1 MFRENDLTAPGRG
14 SLRAMVLAAA
24 GPALIIAA
32 SLIVLRDFAFGG
44 MITFQHPDLT
54 AWFLPNHCFLGN
66 TLSSGHIPAW
76 NPYAMGGV
84 PFASD
89 PLSGWMWFPPMGL
102 YALFS
107 CDVAVRYF
115 VVLQPV
121 LAGLGIYWFLRGERA
136 SRPAAVAGG
145 LALSLAIAASKTLV
159 AFHFS
164 GILAWSAVLLAVAS
178 RCLQARS
185 WPARLAWI
193 ALTALVWGQLAAT
206 FLSAGS
212 IVGSGALAAYS
223 VYRLRAERRE
233 GRLTS
238 RNIAAIVTLLAASL
252 VAVNL
257 AYLLPRLAYTSET
270 SLGLGYDGMRKL
282 ALDLTG
288 ISEGKEVGW
297 STGST
302 WPLRLSNSPGAY
314 MGAVTLLLCFGAFW
328 IRRYRALAICL
339 TAYGGICYLLGLRVV
354 VEAIAPT
361 IRSWPLADFYL
372 HRPERLRYGTILVL
386 AVLAGLG
393 VEAWRRA
400 PSDRTR
406 LAMLGPGVLVW
417 GALPLVAG
425 TDLRYM
431 ALFAIGALVGTGT
444 LLLARSRPALFA
456 LIPIVLAV
464 ELGAGALAGQASGR
478 VVNPLERSDDYKPL
492 IPLQKPTVDAAA
504 YVRSQATE
512 RAMRTT
518 ESGRLLK
525 LGVSGLS
532 RHIRSRPRHILARI
546 EEVQGYNSVQL
557 LRYWSYVRTVNPRPP
572 VYNKGA
578 FTNPSPSVLDLLQI
592 GWVTAREGI
601 EPAPNL
607 RLVSSGRG
615 AITYKVEDVAPR
627 ASIVTSFQ
635 VVGSPD
641 EAREVVASPSF
652 NPSREAILERD
663 PGIDAIEGGG
673 GPAFAD
679 YKSTGTGAAR
689 VTVDSPTDA
698 LLIVRNAYAKN
709 WRARVDDRPTAL
721 LAADYLIQAI
731 PIPAGRH
738 VVDLEY
744 VDPWIGYGLAG
755 SALALATL
763 LGSALLVWRAQRA
776 EPHTEA
782 TPSRTRET
790 VETRAGALDGRP
802 HHP

>member
-1 MFRENDLTAPGRG
+1 VGVPKTAPGRG
-14 SLRAMVLAAA
+14 RLRAIVLAAA

-54 AWFLPNHCFLGN
+54 AWFLPNHCLLGDA
-66 TLSSGHIPAW
+66 LSSGHIPAW

-84 PFASD
+84 PFAAD
-89 PLSGWMWFPPMGL
+89 PLSGWMWFPPMAL
-102 YALFS
+102 YTLFP

-121 LAGLGIYWFLRGERA
+121 LAGLGIYWFLRGERV

-159 AFHFS
+159 GFHFS
-164 GILAWSAVLLAVAS
+164 GILAWSAVLLASAS

-185 WPARLAWI
+185 WPARLTWI
-193 ALTALVWGQLAAT
+193 AVTALVWGQLAAT
-206 FLSAGS
+206 FLSAGA
-212 IVGSGALAAYS
+212 IVGTGALAAYT
-223 VYRLRAERRE
+223 VYRLRTERRE
-233 GRLTS
+233 GRLTP
-238 RNIAAIVTLLAASL
+238 RTIVAIVALLAASV

-257 AYLLPRLAYTSET
+257 AYLLPRLAYTPQA
-270 SLGLGYDGMRKL
+270 SLGLGYDGMREL

-288 ISEGKEVGW
+288 IAGSKEVGW

-302 WPLRLSNSPGAY
+302 WPLRLSSSPGAY
-314 MGAVTLLLCFGAFW
+314 MGAVTLLLCFGSFW
-328 IRRYRALAICL
+328 IKRYRPLAICL
-339 TAYGGICYLLGLRVV
+339 TAYGGICYILGMRVV
-354 VEAIAPT
+354 VEALAPT
-361 IRSWPLADFYL
+361 IRSWPLTDFYL

-406 LAMLGPGVLVW
+406 MAMLGPGVLVW
-417 GALPLVAG
+417 CVLPLVVG

-431 ALFAIGALVGTGT
+431 ALLGIGALVGGGA
-444 LLLARSRPALFA
+444 LLLSRMRPALFA

-464 ELGAGALAGQASGR
+464 ELAAGALVGQASGR
-478 VVNPLERSDDYKPL
+478 VVNPLERSDDFLPL

-504 YVRSQATE
+504 YVRSHATE
-512 RAMRTT
+512 RAMRTV

-525 LGVSGLS
+525 LGMSGVSK
-532 RHIRSRPRHILARI
+532 HIRSRPRHILARI

-572 VYNKGA
+572 AYTRGV
-578 FTNPSPSVLDLLQI
+578 FTQPSPSLFDLLQI
-592 GWVTAREGI
+592 GWVSARNRN

-607 RLVSSGRG
+607 QPVSSTKGTV
-615 AITYKVEDVAPR
+615 TYQVEDVAPR
-627 ASIVTSFQ
+627 ASIVTSFR

-641 EAREVVASPSF
+641 EAREIVASPSF
-652 NPSREAILERD
+652 DPSREAILERD
-663 PGIDAIEGGG
+663 PGIDPEEGDR

-679 YKSTGTGAAR
+679 YSPTGLGAAS
-689 VTVDSPTDA
+689 VIVDSPADA
-698 LLIVRNAYAKN
+698 LLIVRNAYSEN
-709 WRARVDDRPTAL
+709 WRAHVDDRPAPL

-755 SALALATL
+755 SALALVAL
-763 LGSALLVWRAQRA
+763 LGSALLVRRTQRP
-776 EPHTEA
+776 EP
-782 TPSRTRET
+782 
-790 VETRAGALDGRP
+790 
-802 HHP
+802 